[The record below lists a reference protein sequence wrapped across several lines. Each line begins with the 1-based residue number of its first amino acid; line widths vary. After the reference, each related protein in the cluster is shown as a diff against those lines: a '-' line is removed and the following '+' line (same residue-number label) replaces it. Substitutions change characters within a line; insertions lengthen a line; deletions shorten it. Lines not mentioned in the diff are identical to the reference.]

1 MTPTVAPLT
10 AQIDVQSQL
19 ALRRISFAAACG
31 AALLG
36 VLILFGV
43 GFSHPTVAHNAAHD
57 ARHAQGFPCH

>member
-1 MTPTVAPLT
+1 MTISAPPVSVSAPG
-10 AQIDVQSQL
+10 AQ
-19 ALRRISFAAACG
+19 AAARRVPFLAACG

-43 GFSHPTVAHNAAHD
+43 GFAQPRFAHNAAHD